1 MPEPPK
7 GGVPFELSMPDKLE
21 ALFAEAGLTNI
32 VSGQVNCPFEYENF
46 KSFWHGNVS
55 AGPFQGVLQV
65 ISENDLKSAA
75 REAVNSFLLAGG
87 RVFIPQN
94 IFKYVSANI

>member
-1 MPEPPK
+1 
-7 GGVPFELSMPDKLE
+7 
-21 ALFAEAGLTNI
+21 
-32 VSGQVNCPFEYENF
+32 
-46 KSFWHGNVS
+46 
-55 AGPFQGVLQV
+55 VLQV